1 MITDLVLDAFAW
13 TCWIAAFGAIGAYA
27 YSFIKHRPHSRLWNS
42 AGLLLTGLALTQ
54 APLFLRDGA
63 AGPGP
68 GALHAGLMIGFLALA
83 VLLQAVT
90 ALRRRRRAT

>member
-1 MITDLVLDAFAW
+1 MISDLVLNAFTW
-13 TCWIAAFGAIGAYA
+13 TCWLAALGAVGAYA

-42 AGLLLTGLALTQ
+42 AGLLLTGIALTQ
-54 APLFLRDGA
+54 VPLFLREGA

-68 GALHAGLMIGFLALA
+68 GGLHAGLAIGFLSLA

-90 ALRRRRRAT
+90 ALRRRKRAT